1 MKRVVITF
9 PKKLLEPIR
18 DFLSREEKKLEKR
31 KKVLEK
37 EDPFEDTRRLT
48 DNAASDADAAE
59 QSGHERVTA
68 LKRGV
73 DRKLIQV
80 KKALSRIKIGKYG
93 TCEKCGRMID
103 TDRLMIYPEAT
114 ICVQCK
120 KKEA

>member
-1 MKRVVITF
+1 MKRVINF
-9 PKKLLEPIR
+9 PRKLLEPIR
-18 DFLSREEKKLEKR
+18 VFLSREERKLEER
-31 KKVLEK
+31 KKVLAK
-37 EDPFEDTRRLT
+37 EDPFEDVRRLT

-59 QSGHERVTA
+59 QAGHERITA

-93 TCEKCGRMID
+93 ICEKCGRMID

-114 ICVQCK
+114 ICVKCK
-120 KKEA
+120 KEEV

>member
-1 MKRVVITF
+1 MITF

-18 DFLSREEKKLEKR
+18 DFLSREEKRLEKR

-37 EDPFEDTRRLT
+37 EDPFEDVRRLT

-59 QSGHERVTA
+59 QAGHERITA
-68 LKRGV
+68 LKTEL

-80 KKALSRIKIGKYG
+80 RKALTMIKIGKYG

-114 ICVQCK
+114 VCVKCK

>member
-1 MKRVVITF
+1 MRMVIAF
-9 PKKLLEPIR
+9 PRKLLDPIR

-31 KKVLEK
+31 KKILEK
-37 EDPFEDTRRLT
+37 EDPFEDVRRLT

-59 QSGHERVTA
+59 QAGHERITA
-68 LKRGV
+68 LKSGV

-80 KKALSRIKIGKYG
+80 RKALSRIKIGKYG
-93 TCEKCGRMID
+93 ICEECGRMID

-114 ICVQCK
+114 VCVKCK